1 MAPNRHPR
9 FTYNGD
15 SLWVVLAL
23 DESWDS
29 YVRFVADDGHPVIAE
44 VRIIPTLVD
53 SGRESAFDSAG
64 TPGSTRRWKAP
75 TGWRSPRPEG

>member
-44 VRIIPTLVD
+44 VRIIPMLVD
-53 SGRESAFDSAG
+53 S
-64 TPGSTRRWKAP
+64 
-75 TGWRSPRPEG
+75 